1 MMNNARFYPEWID
14 RIEQATTPYGMR
26 DVCQEIAKEMATM
39 PPSSIIAFCS
49 DLFATQEYFTIMYIM
64 GMLYA
69 MLEQP
74 KEFPGLDKVIQTGKD
89 KWLTSPSPAPLAFW
103 AST

>member
-1 MMNNARFYPEWID
+1 MSARFYPRWIEE
-14 RIEQATTPYGMR
+14 IEGATTPYAIR
-26 DVCQEIAKEMATM
+26 DICQDIAREMESM

-49 DLFATQEYFTIMYIM
+49 DLIATQEYYAIMYIM

-74 KEFPGLDKVIQTGKD
+74 EEFPGLEKIITK
-89 KWLTSPSPAPLAFW
+89 
-103 AST
+103 